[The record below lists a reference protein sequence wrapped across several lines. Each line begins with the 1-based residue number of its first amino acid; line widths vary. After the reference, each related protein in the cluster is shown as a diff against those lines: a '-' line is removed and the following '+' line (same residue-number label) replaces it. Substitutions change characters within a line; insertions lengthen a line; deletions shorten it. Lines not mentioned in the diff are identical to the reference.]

1 MDTPDPVYKEAK
13 ILESIKEVGREE
25 GREEG
30 ILIGIEKGMFILNVP
45 ENLNI
50 FDSKKGL

>member
-1 MDTPDPVYKEAK
+1 M
-13 ILESIKEVGREE
+13 LESIKEVGTEE
-25 GREEG
+25 GREE
-30 ILIGIEKGMFILNVP
+30 GMFILNVP